1 MNDWYK
7 IFLKH
12 FRLSSKD
19 SVNNLLGYNLYKSTI
34 FIFTILWKKFVF
46 F

>member
-1 MNDWYK
+1 MDDWYK

-12 FRLSSKD
+12 FRLEGKD
-19 SVNNLLGYNLYKSTI
+19 SVNNLLGYNHYKSTL
-34 FIFTILWKKFVF
+34 FIFTVLWKKFVF